1 MLPIQLLIFCCLIFV
16 IGGIMSEPKA
26 SVPGGELK
34 LPCGLCKG
42 TGKTYSVGF
51 TSAGDAGN
59 KRPAIEHNCSIC
71 NGKGWVYLS
80 ADELTEMLAEAR
92 KKIEQAEELLRR
104 SCPFLYCDSGCG
116 CEGHGLYKEIKLF
129 LAPPAQKAEI
139 KE

>member
-26 SVPGGELK
+26 SVPGGEL
-34 LPCGLCKG
+34 
-42 TGKTYSVGF
+42 
-51 TSAGDAGN
+51 
-59 KRPAIEHNCSIC
+59 
-71 NGKGWVYLS
+71 
-80 ADELTEMLAEAR
+80 TEMLSAAR

-116 CEGHGLYKEIKLF
+116 CEGYKLYKEIKLF